1 MDYSQIAKE
10 IRKKVLRMSFRS
22 KTAHIGSSLSEV
34 DILTVLYFKILSID
48 PQNPEKDNR
57 DRFVLS
63 KGHGA
68 AGLYA
73 ALAQRGFFGQGL
85 LNTYCQD
92 GSDLPGHSTK
102 KCVPGVE
109 VSTGSLGH
117 GLPMACGMALVGKR
131 DSKDYRVFVLM
142 SDGEMEEG
150 TTWEAALFAS
160 HHKLDNLVV
169 LVDYNKLQALGRTN
183 EVLNLEPLKDKWE
196 SFDWKVK
203 EINGHNFQEI
213 ENALSELPFEQT
225 KPSLV
230 IAHTVKGKGVSF
242 MEDKLEWHYKNLDEA
257 LLEKAL
263 RELDGAR

>member
-230 IAHTVKGKGVSF
+230 IAHTIKGKGVSF